1 MPLSDYE
8 REVLAQMERALRSDD
23 PELATSL
30 RGEEGPASGLGRW
43 FLGGGAILAGLIIL
57 VISVAIAIPWL
68 GVIGFLVMF
77 AGTWWAISKPKSKS
91 NSKLSVIGPDGKPRP
106 AGNKKSKRN
115 HSTFMQR
122 MEERWDRREDF

>member
-30 RGEEGPASGLGRW
+30 RGEDERPRGLGRW
-43 FLGGGAILAGLIIL
+43 LLGGAAILVGLVVL
-57 VISVAIAIPWL
+57 VVAVAIATPWL

-77 AGTWWAISKPKSKS
+77 AGAWWATRNPKG
-91 NSKLSVIGPDGKPRP
+91 GPNLTVVGRDGAPRP
-106 AGNKKSKRN
+106 GGPNKPTKRRN
-115 HSTFMQR
+115 STFMER
-122 MEERWDRREDF
+122 MEERWDRREEL

>member
-30 RGEEGPASGLGRW
+30 RGNQQPSGIGRW
-43 FLGGGAILAGLIIL
+43 LLGGAAIFLGLIVL
-57 VISVAIAIPWL
+57 VVSVAIATPWL

-77 AGTWWAISKPKSKS
+77 AGAWWAISKPKTRSKIG
-91 NSKLSVIGPDGKPRP
+91 VVGPDGVVRP
-106 AGNKKSKRN
+106 GTTKKSKKR
-115 HSTFMQR
+115 SSGTFMDR
-122 MEERWDRREDF
+122 MEERWDRRDDI